1 MCFRYTK
8 TFSPGGIPPLAPPH
22 TRSPGVDRM
31 ARPRL
36 DVSDR
41 RTRTVGV
48 RLTSAEAVDLADRAA
63 AVGLTTASYVRRA
76 ALGRRIRSVAVLRLG
91 ADDRREL
98 GRIGVNLNQLARAM
112 NAGVPA
118 PPGTRET
125 VERIGE
131 LVAELLAHLP
141 AAG

>member
-1 MCFRYTK
+1 
-8 TFSPGGIPPLAPPH
+8 
-22 TRSPGVDRM
+22 M

-41 RTRTVGV
+41 RTRTIGV
-48 RLTSAEAVDLADRAA
+48 RLTSAEAVDLADRASSA
-63 AVGLTTASYVRRA
+63 GLTTAAYVRRA
-76 ALGRRIRSVAVLRLG
+76 VLGRRIRSATVLRIG
-91 ADDRREL
+91 AEDRREL
-98 GRIGVNLNQLARAM
+98 HRIGVNLNQLARAM

-118 PPGTRET
+118 PPGTREA
-125 VERIGE
+125 VDRIGE

>member
-1 MCFRYTK
+1 
-8 TFSPGGIPPLAPPH
+8 
-22 TRSPGVDRM
+22 M

-76 ALGRRIRSVAVLRLG
+76 ALGRRIRSAAVLRLG
-91 ADDRREL
+91 AEDRLEL